1 MYQGG
6 HFMGIIFHS
15 GRPNFPLDE
24 TELEKRLAKVHEL
37 INKPHANI
45 EFVETAFKLM
55 EDCDL
60 ITETNVQF
68 LCSAESCKKF
78 NAKFRFPRNKQE
90 GALHYVNAKK
100 YYLPRFYAGDDRLI
114 NLNGKKNY
122 LISNDWYKDNN
133 TVPNKRAFYNWLVKK
148 AWESCKIFWQ
158 ENNKNIQ
165 N

>member
-1 MYQGG
+1 
-6 HFMGIIFHS
+6 MGIIFHS

-78 NAKFRFPRNKQE
+78 NAKFRFPRNSSG
-90 GALHYVNAKK
+90 GALRYVIDDNDVIGGKGNTRGR
-100 YYLPRFYAGDDRLI
+100 RFYSGYDRRVE
-114 NLNGKKNY
+114 LNGDHY